1 MKSVSSKGLSFG
13 FSAIIAGQRNPT
25 VEPQCI
31 AVSTEGGF
39 RITAPVSRALN
50 VANGEYVMFLTN
62 VAEINEA
69 IAAKHETIVAF
80 CEENGL
86 DIASDEASVAIH
98 KEFDMFAIA
107 KGIKE
112 LDPKGN
118 YRTCTERLSK
128 KDKLTYVAQNFDIM
142 MEGAL
147 NSGKSELI
155 DALTREGITKEEL
168 MDLLVQGVKPKEL
181 PKYKGSKVASPSG
194 TTGVGT
200 ALTFTDSNI
209 WNQLKADLG
218 DEATKLNRVFEV
230 NPDELQEVVINNGYE
245 DVKVKLLILGAY
257 SDVKPQRVGEKDAE

>member
-13 FSAIIAGQRNPT
+13 FSAINAGQRNTT

-39 RITAPVSRALN
+39 RITAPVSKALN

-62 VAEINEA
+62 VDNINAA
-69 IAAKHETIVAF
+69 IAEKHPDIVAF

-86 DIASDEASVAIH
+86 DITSDEAAVAIH
-98 KEFDMFAIA
+98 KEMDMFAIA

-118 YRTCTERLSK
+118 YRVCTERLSK
-128 KDKLTYVAQNFDIM
+128 KDKLTFVAQNFDSM
-142 MEGAL
+142 LESAL
-147 NSGKSELI
+147 NSGNEELV
-155 DALTREGITKEEL
+155 DALTREGITKEEQ
-168 MDLLVQGVKPKEL
+168 MDILAGGVKPKEL

-218 DEATKLNRVFEV
+218 DEAKKVNRVFDV
-230 NPDELQEVVINNGYE
+230 DVDDLQEAVINDGYK
-245 DVKVKLLILGAY
+245 DVKVKILILGEY
-257 SDVKPQRVGEKDAE
+257 NDVKPQRVGDKDVE